1 MRYLVQAGAF
11 FSAVALLVVVP
22 ATAQITA
29 NPDLVAEGKQIFETG
44 VGGLACTVCH
54 GPDQTTFVAPD
65 ITGGSVERVHAALAS
80 VEAMESLR
88 LTPPQMVA
96 VAAYLQSQALPPPAV
111 QPSDLIAQGREIYV
125 SSPGHVGC
133 VECHGHDQTI
143 LIAPDLTGTNVAQV
157 HAVIGEIEQ
166 MEGLILSPPQMVAVS
181 MYLGQ
186 LGGR

>member
-11 FSAVALLVVVP
+11 FAAVALLAAIP

-29 NPDLVAEGKQIFETG
+29 NPDLVVEGKQISETG

-65 ITGGSVERVHAALAS
+65 ITGGSVERIHTALAS
-80 VEAMESLR
+80 VAAMESLQ

-96 VAAYLQSQALPPPAV
+96 VAAYLQSQALPPPVAP
-111 QPSDLIAQGREIYV
+111 PSDLVAQGREIYE
-125 SSPGHVGC
+125 SSPDHVGC

-143 LIAPDLTGTNVAQV
+143 LIAPDLAGTKVAEV
-157 HAVIGEIEQ
+157 HAVIGQIEQ
-166 MEGLILSPPQMVAVS
+166 MEGLILTLPQMVAVS
-181 MYLGQ
+181 MYLNQ
-186 LGGR
+186 LGTR